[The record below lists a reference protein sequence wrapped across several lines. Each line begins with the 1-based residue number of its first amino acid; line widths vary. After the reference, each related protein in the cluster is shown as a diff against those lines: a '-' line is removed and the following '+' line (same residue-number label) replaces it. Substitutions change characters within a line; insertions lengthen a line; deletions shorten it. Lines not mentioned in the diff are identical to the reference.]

1 MTTAYDTSSQPPAP
15 FIEFEVVSPQ
25 DSTQQRLAQ
34 GLLDTG
40 AEVSVLPV
48 ELLTAL
54 QIPKASD
61 MSVESWDGSPTL
73 VTTYIVTL
81 GIADAR
87 LDSIEMVAAPMPYAI
102 LGRDVLNHF
111 TLTLNG
117 KDLIFELQD
126 P

>member
-25 DSTQQRLAQ
+25 DLTQRRLAQ

-40 AEVSVLPV
+40 AEVSVLSV
-48 ELLTAL
+48 EILTAL

-61 MSVESWDGSPTL
+61 MSVESWDGSPTF

-87 LDSIEMVAAPMPYAI
+87 LDSVEVVAAPMPYAI

-111 TLTLNG
+111 ILTLNG

>member
-1 MTTAYDTSSQPPAP
+1 MTTVYDTNAQPPAP

-25 DSTQQRLAQ
+25 DSTQRHLAQ

-48 ELLTAL
+48 EILTAL
-54 QIPKASD
+54 QIPKASN
-61 MSVESWDGSPTL
+61 MSVESWDGFPTL
-73 VTTYIVTL
+73 VATYIVTL

-87 LDSIEMVAAPMPYAI
+87 LDSIEVVAAPMPYAI

-111 TLTLNG
+111 ILTLNG
-117 KDLIFELQD
+117 KNLTFELQD

>member
-1 MTTAYDTSSQPPAP
+1 MTTAYDTNAQPPAP

-25 DSTQQRLAQ
+25 DSTQRHLAQ

-48 ELLTAL
+48 EILAAL
-54 QIPKASD
+54 QIPKASN
-61 MSVESWDGSPTL
+61 MPVESWDGSSTL
-73 VTTYIVTL
+73 VTTYIVTVE
-81 GIADAR
+81 IANAR
-87 LDSIEMVAAPMPYAI
+87 LDSIEMVAAPTPYAI

-111 TLTLNG
+111 ILTLNG
-117 KDLIFELQD
+117 KDLTLELQD

>member
-1 MTTAYDTSSQPPAP
+1 MTTFYDTSVQPPAP
-15 FIEFEVVSPQ
+15 FIEFEVASPQ
-25 DSTQQRLAQ
+25 DSTQRRLAQ

-48 ELLTAL
+48 EILTAL
-54 QIPKASD
+54 QIPKASS
-61 MSVESWDGSPTL
+61 MSVEAWDGSPTL

-87 LDSIEMVAAPMPYAI
+87 LDSIEVVAAPMPYAI

-111 TLTLNG
+111 ILTLNG
-117 KDLIFELQD
+117 KDLSFELKD

>member
-1 MTTAYDTSSQPPAP
+1 MTTAYDTSTQPPAL
-15 FIEFEVVSPQ
+15 FIKFDVVSPQ
-25 DSTQQRLAQ
+25 DSTQRRSTQ

-48 ELLTAL
+48 EILTAL
-54 QIPKASD
+54 QIPKASS
-61 MSVESWDGSPTL
+61 MSVESWDGSPTP

-81 GIADAR
+81 GIADAH
-87 LDSIEMVAAPMPYAI
+87 LDSIEVVAAQMPYAI

-111 TLTLNG
+111 ILTLNG
-117 KDLIFELQD
+117 KDLTFELQD

>member
-87 LDSIEMVAAPMPYAI
+87 LDSIEVVAAPMPYAI

-111 TLTLNG
+111 ILTLNG

>member
-15 FIEFEVVSPQ
+15 FIEFDVVSPQ
-25 DSTQQRLAQ
+25 DPTQRRLAQ

-48 ELLTAL
+48 EIPTAL
-54 QIPKASD
+54 RIPKASD
-61 MSVESWDGSPTL
+61 MSVESWDGSSTH
-73 VTTYIVTL
+73 VTTYMVTL

-87 LDSIEMVAAPMPYAI
+87 LDSIEVVAAPMPYAI

-111 TLTLNG
+111 ILTLNG
-117 KDLIFELQD
+117 KDLMFELQD

>member
-61 MSVESWDGSPTL
+61 MSVESWDGSSTL

-81 GIADAR
+81 GIADAS
-87 LDSIEMVAAPMPYAI
+87 LDSIEVVAAPMPYAI

-111 TLTLNG
+111 ILTLNG

>member
-1 MTTAYDTSSQPPAP
+1 MTTAYDTSTQPPAP

-25 DSTQQRLAQ
+25 DPTQRHSAQ
-34 GLLDTG
+34 ALLDTG
-40 AEVSVLPV
+40 AEVSVLPA
-48 ELLTAL
+48 EILTTL
-54 QIPKASD
+54 QIPKASN

-87 LDSIEMVAAPMPYAI
+87 LDSFEVVAAPMPYAI

-111 TLTLNG
+111 ILTLNG
-117 KDLIFELQD
+117 KDLTFELQD

>member
-1 MTTAYDTSSQPPAP
+1 MTTPYDTSAHPPAP
-15 FIEFEVVSPQ
+15 SIEFGVASPQ
-25 DSTQQRLAQ
+25 DSTQRHSAR

-48 ELLTAL
+48 EILTAL
-54 QIPKASD
+54 QIPKASS
-61 MSVESWDGSPTL
+61 MSVEAWDGSPTL
-73 VTTYIVTL
+73 VTTHIVTL

-87 LDSIEMVAAPMPYAI
+87 LDSIEVVAAPMPYAI

-111 TLTLNG
+111 ILTLNG
-117 KDLIFELQD
+117 KNLSFELKD

>member
-1 MTTAYDTSSQPPAP
+1 MTTAYDTSAQPPAP

-25 DSTQQRLAQ
+25 DSTQRRPAQ

-40 AEVSVLPV
+40 AEVSVLPTEILV
-48 ELLTAL
+48 TL
-54 QIPKASD
+54 QIPKASN

-87 LDSIEMVAAPMPYAI
+87 LDSIEVVAAPMPYAI

-111 TLTLNG
+111 ILTLNG
-117 KDLIFELQD
+117 KELSFELKD

>member
-25 DSTQQRLAQ
+25 DSTQRRPTQ

-48 ELLTAL
+48 EILTAL

-61 MSVESWDGSPTL
+61 MSVESCDGSPTL

-81 GIADAR
+81 RIADAR
-87 LDSIEMVAAPMPYAI
+87 LDSIEVVAAPMPYAV

-111 TLTLNG
+111 ILTLNG
-117 KDLIFELQD
+117 KDLSFELQD

>member
-1 MTTAYDTSSQPPAP
+1 MTTAYDTSAQPPAP
-15 FIEFEVVSPQ
+15 FMEFEVVSPQ
-25 DSTQQRLAQ
+25 DSTQRRLAQ

-48 ELLTAL
+48 EVLAAL

-73 VTTYIVTL
+73 VTTYIITL
-81 GIADAR
+81 KIADVR
-87 LDSIEMVAAPMPYAI
+87 LDSVEVVAAPMPYAI

-111 TLTLNG
+111 ILTLNG

>member
-1 MTTAYDTSSQPPAP
+1 MTTAYDTSAQPPAP

-25 DSTQQRLAQ
+25 DSAQRHLVQ

-48 ELLTAL
+48 EILTAL
-54 QIPKASD
+54 RIPRASS

-73 VTTYIVTL
+73 VATYIVTL
-81 GIADAR
+81 GIANAR
-87 LDSIEMVAAPMPYAI
+87 LDSIEVVAAPMPYAI

-111 TLTLNG
+111 IITLNG
-117 KDLIFELQD
+117 KDLTFELRD

>member
-25 DSTQQRLAQ
+25 DSTQRRLAQ

-61 MSVESWDGSPTL
+61 LSVESWDGSPTL
-73 VTTYIVTL
+73 VNTYLVTL
-81 GIADAR
+81 EVADAH
-87 LDSIEMVAAPMPYAI
+87 LDSIEVVAALMPYAI

-111 TLTLNG
+111 ILTLNG
-117 KDLIFELQD
+117 KDLTFELQD

>member
-1 MTTAYDTSSQPPAP
+1 MTIAYDTSSQLPAP

-25 DSTQQRLAQ
+25 DSTQRRLAQ

-61 MSVESWDGSPTL
+61 LSVESWDGSPTL

-81 GIADAR
+81 EIADAR
-87 LDSIEMVAAPMPYAI
+87 LDSIEVVAAPMPYAI

-111 TLTLNG
+111 ILTLNG

>member
-1 MTTAYDTSSQPPAP
+1 MTTAYDTSAQPPAP
-15 FIEFEVVSPQ
+15 FLEFEIVSPQ
-25 DSTQQRLAQ
+25 DPTQRHSAQ
-34 GLLDTG
+34 ALLDTG
-40 AEVSVLPV
+40 AEVSVLPT
-48 ELLTAL
+48 EILTTL
-54 QIPKASD
+54 QIPKASS

-87 LDSIEMVAAPMPYAI
+87 LDSIEVVAAPMPYAI

-111 TLTLNG
+111 ILTLNG
-117 KDLIFELQD
+117 KELSFELKD

>member
-1 MTTAYDTSSQPPAP
+1 MTIAYDTNAQPPAP

-25 DSTQQRLAQ
+25 DSTQRHLAQ

-48 ELLTAL
+48 EILTAL
-54 QIPKASD
+54 QIPKASN
-61 MSVESWDGSPTL
+61 MPVESWDGSSTL

-81 GIADAR
+81 GIADAH
-87 LDSIEMVAAPMPYAI
+87 LDSIEVVAASMPYAI

-111 TLTLNG
+111 ILTLNG
-117 KDLIFELQD
+117 KDLVFELQD

>member
-1 MTTAYDTSSQPPAP
+1 MTTAYDTDRQPPAP

-25 DSTQQRLAQ
+25 DSTQRRLVQ

-48 ELLTAL
+48 EILTAL
-54 QIPKASD
+54 QIPKASN
-61 MSVESWDGSPTL
+61 MSVESWSGSATL
-73 VTTYIVTL
+73 VNTHIVTL
-81 GIADAR
+81 EVADTH
-87 LDSIEMVAAPMPYAI
+87 LDSIEVVAAPMPYAI

-111 TLTLNG
+111 VLTLNG
-117 KDLIFELQD
+117 KDLTFELKD

>member
-25 DSTQQRLAQ
+25 DSTQRRLAQ

-48 ELLTAL
+48 EILTSL

-61 MSVESWDGSPTL
+61 MSVESWDGSPTF

-81 GIADAR
+81 GIADAS
-87 LDSIEMVAAPMPYAI
+87 LDSVEVVAAPMQYAI

-111 TLTLNG
+111 ILTLNG
-117 KDLIFELQD
+117 KALLFELQD

>member
-25 DSTQQRLAQ
+25 DSTQRHLAQ

-48 ELLTAL
+48 EILTAL
-54 QIPKASD
+54 QIPKASN
-61 MSVESWDGSPTL
+61 MPVESWDGSSTL

-111 TLTLNG
+111 ILTLNG
-117 KDLIFELQD
+117 KDLTFELRD

>member
-1 MTTAYDTSSQPPAP
+1 MTTAYDTSAQPPAP
-15 FIEFEVVSPQ
+15 FVEFEVVSTQ
-25 DSTQQRLAQ
+25 DPTQRRPGQ

-48 ELLTAL
+48 EILTAL
-54 QIPKASD
+54 QIPKASN

-87 LDSIEMVAAPMPYAI
+87 LDSIEVVAAPMPYAI

-111 TLTLNG
+111 ILTLNG

>member
-15 FIEFEVVSPQ
+15 FVEFEVISPQ
-25 DSTQQRLAQ
+25 DSTQRHLAQ

-40 AEVSVLPV
+40 AKVSVLPV
-48 ELLTAL
+48 EILTAL

-81 GIADAR
+81 GIANAR
-87 LDSIEMVAAPMPYAI
+87 LDSIEVVATPMPYAI

-111 TLTLNG
+111 ILALNG

>member
-1 MTTAYDTSSQPPAP
+1 MKTAYDTSTQPPAP
-15 FIEFEVVSPQ
+15 FIEFDVVSPQ
-25 DSTQQRLAQ
+25 DSKQQRPAQ

-48 ELLTAL
+48 EILTAL
-54 QIPKASD
+54 QIPKASS

-73 VTTYIVTL
+73 VTSYIVTL

-87 LDSIEMVAAPMPYAI
+87 LDSIEVVAVPMPYAI
-102 LGRDVLNHF
+102 LGCDVLNHF
-111 TLTLNG
+111 ILTLNG
-117 KDLIFELQD
+117 KELSFELKD

>member
-1 MTTAYDTSSQPPAP
+1 MTTAYDASSQPPAP
-15 FIEFEVVSPQ
+15 FIEFEIVSPQ
-25 DSTQQRLAQ
+25 DSTQRRQVQ

-48 ELLTAL
+48 EILTTL

-73 VTTYIVTL
+73 VNTYIVAL

-87 LDSIEMVAAPMPYAI
+87 LDSIEVVAAPMPYAI
-102 LGRDVLNHF
+102 LGRDVINHF
-111 TLTLNG
+111 ILTLNG
-117 KDLIFELQD
+117 KALIFELQD

>member
-25 DSTQQRLAQ
+25 DSTQRRLAQ

-40 AEVSVLPV
+40 AEISVLPV
-48 ELLTAL
+48 EILTAL
-54 QIPKASD
+54 QIPKASS

-81 GIADAR
+81 GIADAH
-87 LDSIEMVAAPMPYAI
+87 LDSIEVVAAPIPYAI

-111 TLTLNG
+111 ILTLNG
-117 KDLIFELQD
+117 KDLTFALQD

>member
-1 MTTAYDTSSQPPAP
+1 MKTAYDTSTQPPAP
-15 FIEFEVVSPQ
+15 FIEFDVVSPQ
-25 DSTQQRLAQ
+25 DSTQQRPAQ

-48 ELLTAL
+48 EILTAL
-54 QIPKASD
+54 QIPKASS
-61 MSVESWDGSPTL
+61 MSVESWDGSPTP

-81 GIADAR
+81 GIADAH
-87 LDSIEMVAAPMPYAI
+87 LDSIEVVAAQMPYAV

-111 TLTLNG
+111 ILTLNG
-117 KDLIFELQD
+117 KDLTFELRA